1 VARSKQEDSVSEQ
14 FAVVQPDEAEPL
26 QVDAKA
32 ALVAPQAL
40 SGGSYSVMDQEF
52 QAGLLV
58 PVHAHAVED
67 QAVFVVT
74 GTLTVWVDGAERE
87 VRAGGFAFRP
97 AGRPHALWNSTGE
110 TVRFLEITNPAERF
124 EEYLK
129 RLSDLRAAGGASP
142 EAVAALASGYGVA
155 FFPDLTAELEART
168 GTSPSGAFW
177 K

>member
-1 VARSKQEDSVSEQ
+1 VSAE

-26 QVDAKA
+26 QVGARA

-40 SGGSYSVMDQEF
+40 SGGSYNVMDQQF
-52 QAGLLV
+52 QPGQLV
-58 PVHAHAVED
+58 PVHAHAMED
-67 QAVFVVT
+67 QAVFVVA

-97 AGRPHALWNSTGE
+97 AGRPHALWNATGE

-129 RLSDLRAAGGASP
+129 RISDLRAAGGADP
-142 EAVAALASGYGVA
+142 EAVAALAAGYGVT